1 VADDQGAEPNDR
13 DESWDADDGGDEAR
27 DVGDCGATDDGAD
40 EDEEVSGA
48 FVFAVVSLDNDALL
62 LWPPAATRPAETATA
77 TVRVPAT
84 TRLARF
90 HFRGP
95 VGF

>member
-1 VADDQGAEPNDR
+1 VDDGGAT
-13 DESWDADDGGDEAR
+13 DGGDE
-27 DVGDCGATDDGAD
+27 DGA
-40 EDEEVSGA
+40 VSGA

-62 LWPPAATRPAETATA
+62 LWPPAATRPAETAIA
-77 TVRVPAT
+77 AVRVPAT

-95 VGF
+95 VGI